1 MSQNSLKSV
10 VRVAGRKVAKLA
22 RMRQPMFHPSYSQV
36 VANDIERHFD
46 DVRFATMALAI
57 QRLEQEHI
65 DGAFAE
71 LGVYRGVLSSFMH
84 RHAPHRRLYLFDTFE
99 GFPQQALEK
108 GVDDRRFRDTSQEL
122 VARTIG
128 DNRNVEFR
136 KGYFP
141 DSAAGLEEESFA
153 LVMLDFDL
161 YVSAMAALDFFY
173 PRIPRGGYFFLHD
186 FNNVESNRA
195 ISRAALEFLADKPEL
210 LLEIPDICGTAM
222 FRKL

>member
-1 MSQNSLKSV
+1 MNSLKAV
-10 VRVAGRKVAKLA
+10 VRVAGRKVARFA

-36 VANDIERHFD
+36 VASDIERYFD
-46 DVRFATMALAI
+46 DVRFATIALAI
-57 QRLEQEHI
+57 ERLEHDRI

-71 LGVYRGVLSSFMH
+71 LGVYRGALSAFMH
-84 RHAPHRRLYLFDTFE
+84 RHAPDRRLYLFDTFE
-99 GFPQQALEK
+99 GFPEQALEN
-108 GVDDRRFRDTSQEL
+108 GVDDRRFRDTSQEV
-122 VARTIG
+122 VARAIG
-128 DNRNVEFR
+128 DTRNVEFR

-141 DSAAGLEEESFA
+141 DSAAGLEDESFA
-153 LVMLDFDL
+153 FVMLDFDL
-161 YVSAMAALDFFY
+161 YVSAIAALNFFY

-195 ISRAALEFLADKPEL
+195 ISRAALEFLVDKPEL